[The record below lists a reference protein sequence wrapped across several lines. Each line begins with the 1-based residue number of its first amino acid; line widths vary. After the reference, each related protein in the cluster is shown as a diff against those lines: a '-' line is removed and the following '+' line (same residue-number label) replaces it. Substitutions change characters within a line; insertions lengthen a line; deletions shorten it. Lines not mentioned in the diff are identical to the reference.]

1 MTQAYMS
8 LSECGDLMD
17 KRVLHRNSGNNLMYP
32 VSCVLRGAGAEYV
45 AEVVNYHFKGACLRT
60 DSIPDHDREGVK
72 NGEFKLDFYL
82 GQTCLQSD
90 IPYRVS
96 WRDER
101 ESLTFGV
108 EFQNKLASNVERS
121 VRFITNANI
130 PIQVSCKDPLDPHRN
145 IFFQVVDV
153 SESGML
159 LSTSLSNKHLMPGMK
174 LTNAQLQIPSQPTL
188 ALEIGIENAR
198 PGSNASTFFLGVTI
212 RDKKREYA
220 EAIRTYLP
228 LAVPHLKDA
237 DQYLQKLAESPF
249 QSKKLKNSVTYRIV
263 QTQEQYEQVLKLR
276 FSGYGKHDKIKSG
289 TTWQEQGEGLESE
302 GMILGA
308 YLGSQLVCSMELR
321 FGSDKLPLRV
331 EKMLGTR
338 DLPGV
343 DLNRVV
349 ELNKLVIHPN
359 VQGSDL
365 VLGML
370 QRAHT
375 IVVNRG
381 QLDVLGVATDH
392 LKGLY
397 EGVGAASLGVRFP
410 HPFLENEHLNLMLVR
425 REVYHDGLRF
435 NPHAWTVVYKTVHE
449 HFVALGM
456 AKERTLTFKERLVA
470 TATKFIMQRK
480 KLSKSGKPKRAP
492 QEHSQSTTTLPGSN
506 TGFIDPKWTR
516 QEIVAS
522 VMLPYVREAALMIGE
537 DKVQRI
543 LGEIGVSERY
553 ISKQSNWLSIAFL
566 DAFLDEFA
574 KFGDTMELSKR
585 AGKRS
590 MKRDMLGLNY
600 FVLKHFMTPE
610 LAYAAFSKIMPKFNR
625 TRTYEVTE
633 NGPGRVRL
641 SLGLVSPQLLPKHA
655 DSCHNWYASFEAY
668 IELMT
673 GKPGRVKK
681 LTCCYEG
688 AKSCN
693 YEVLWDRSYLKITPF
708 LPWIGA
714 SIGGFFS
721 YNYLEPILDL
731 DNRFILATACFSIIL
746 LAVVCIRWRWLRSDY
761 NTSYQEFLRFQQDA
775 AEKYAELQQSKSTS
789 DELYREARIVEQTM
803 RNIQQKDDIGS
814 LLQTA
819 LDAVC
824 VNFNFDRGFAMIV
837 DENRKILRTAAV
849 AGIDGRADALWKYS
863 VDVSVRKENAMLL
876 SSVYH
881 SGSSVIIN
889 DLESHR
895 FQLNEASQ
903 ALIQQFG
910 SAGFVMVAIPAKKGS
925 WGVMIAD
932 KKTQERHLTRRDL
945 VVLERLSQQIGVAL
959 DKRSDLER
967 ERNLRTHF
975 QRYAPSALLLASQ
988 DSEQQV
994 ILGAQLR
1001 RVGVLFLDIRG
1012 FTKMSETLPPAKT
1025 VEMINGL
1032 FSLLD
1037 PIVRRYGGIVD
1048 KYLGDGALVT
1058 WGTLGASAPN
1068 SSDLMNC
1075 GVDLLKS
1082 LEVHNQSLK
1091 QRGLMPIK
1099 IGIGLHIGEA
1109 LVGTIGSSERL
1120 EYTAIGP
1127 AVNLAS
1133 RLESLC
1139 KMHDAEI
1146 VASDELITEL
1156 GSHPDA
1162 QWSRVD
1168 GVQVRG
1174 IERHISIWTYK
1185 QPSQSEFENTLEKIA

>member
-1 MTQAYMS
+1 
-8 LSECGDLMD
+8 MD
-17 KRVLHRNSGNNLMYP
+17 KRILHRDSGNNLMYP
-32 VSCVLRGAGAEYV
+32 VSCVLRGAGTEYI

-60 DSIPDHDREGVK
+60 DSIPDGDRERVK

-108 EFQNKLASNVERS
+108 EFQNKLASNIERA
-121 VRFITNANI
+121 VRFVTNANI
-130 PIQVSCKDPLDPHRN
+130 PIQISCKDPLDPHRS

-153 SESGML
+153 SETGML

-174 LTNAQLQIPSQPTL
+174 LANAQLQIPSQPTL
-188 ALEIGIENAR
+188 TVEIGIENAR
-198 PGSNASTFFLGVTI
+198 PGSNTSTFLLGVTI

-220 EAIRTYLP
+220 EAIRSYLP
-228 LAVPHLKDA
+228 LAVPHLKETDE
-237 DQYLQKLAESPF
+237 YLQKLAGSPF
-249 QSKKLKNSVTYRIV
+249 QSKKLKNAVTYRIV

-276 FSGYGKHDKIKSG
+276 FAGYGKHDKIKSG
-289 TTWQEQGEGLESE
+289 TTWQEQGEGLALE
-302 GMILGA
+302 GVILGG

-321 FGSDKLPLRV
+321 FGDAKLPLRV

-343 DLNRVV
+343 DLKRVV

-381 QLDVLGVATDH
+381 QLDVLGVATDR
-392 LKGLY
+392 LKSLY
-397 EGVGAASLGVRFP
+397 EGVGATALGVRFP

-435 NPHAWTVVYKTVHE
+435 NPHAWSVVYKTVHE
-449 HFVALGM
+449 HFVTLGM
-456 AKERTLTFKERLVA
+456 ANERRLTPKERLIA
-470 TATKFIMQRK
+470 SATKFLMQRK
-480 KLSKSGKPKRAP
+480 KRSKSDKSRKPP
-492 QEHSQSTTTLPGSN
+492 QEASPTPTTLTGNS
-506 TGFIDPKWTR
+506 TGFVDPKWTR

-522 VMLPYVREAALMIGE
+522 VMLPYMREAALMIGD

-543 LGEIGVSERY
+543 LEDIGVPERY

-566 DAFLDEFA
+566 DAFMDGFA
-574 KFGDTMELSKR
+574 KFGDTVELSKR

-600 FVLKHFMTPE
+600 YVLKHFLTPE

-641 SLGLVSPQLLPKHA
+641 SLGLVSPQMLPKHTE
-655 DSCHNWYASFEAY
+655 SCHNWLASFEAY

-681 LTCCYEG
+681 LTCCYDG

-693 YEVLWDRSYLKITPF
+693 YEVTWDRSYLKITPF
-708 LPWIGA
+708 LPWIAAFVAGLL
-714 SIGGFFS
+714 GYS
-721 YNYLEPILDL
+721 YLGPNWTG
-731 DNRFILATACFSIIL
+731 DNRFLAAFGCFSIIL
-746 LAVVCIRWRWLRSDY
+746 LAVVCLRWKWLRTDY
-761 NTSYQEFLRFQQDA
+761 DSSYQEFLRFQQDA
-775 AEKYAELQQSKSTS
+775 GEKYAELQQSKSTS

-803 RNIQQKDDIGS
+803 RDIQQKDDIGS

-849 AGIDGRADALWKYS
+849 AGIDGSAEAIWKFA

-881 SGSSVIIN
+881 CGSSVIIN
-889 DLESHR
+889 DLESHI

-903 ALIQQFG
+903 AIIKQFG
-910 SAGFVMVAIPAKKGS
+910 SAGFVMVAIPAKRGS

-932 KKTQERHLTRRDL
+932 KKSKTRTLTRRDL

-1001 RVGVLFLDIRG
+1001 RVGVLFLDISG
-1012 FTKMSETLPPAKT
+1012 FTHMSETLPPAKT

-1037 PIVRRYGGIVD
+1037 PVVRKYGGIVD

-1068 SSDLMNC
+1068 AKDLMTC

-1082 LEVHNQSLK
+1082 LETHNQSLK

-1146 VASDELITEL
+1146 VASDDMIRELNL
-1156 GSHPDA
+1156 QPDT
-1162 QWSRVD
+1162 QWHRID

-1185 QPSQSEFENTLEKIA
+1185 HSEQQNNAYTENAA